1 MVVKINLKKLRYIYM
16 EFSYTQEEGT
26 QGVAIFFIFLKK

>member
-1 MVVKINLKKLRYIYM
+1 M

-26 QGVAIFFIFLKK
+26 QGVAIFFIFLKKWKALFPVNV